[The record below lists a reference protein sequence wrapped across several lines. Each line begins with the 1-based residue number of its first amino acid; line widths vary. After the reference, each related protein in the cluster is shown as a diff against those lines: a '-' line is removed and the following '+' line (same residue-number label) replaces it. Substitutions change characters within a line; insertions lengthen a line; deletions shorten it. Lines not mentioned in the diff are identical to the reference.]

1 MLYKEFYSE
10 LGKLLYAVADV
21 DKVITQQEKTEL
33 QKIVR
38 NELVPVEKH
47 IDEFGTDAAYYSEME
62 FDITDDQ
69 ILDSESAFNSFID
82 FVTEHHTAFDER
94 MKKVSIHVVEE
105 IATSYRGKNKK
116 EKAIIK
122 KLKNQLAKIEII
134 KNKIYFKDVGVDP
147 LFSSEPIISDFQ
159 NTDVAESA
167 SNYGNLDDIIEEHQ
181 HKFDKRVKRMSNRL
195 ERNSVGSDISL
206 K

>member
-38 NELVPVEKH
+38 NELVPLEKH
-47 IDEFGTDAAYYSEME
+47 TDEFGTDAAYYSEME

-105 IATSYRGKNKK
+105 IASSYRGKNKK

-134 KNKIYFKDVGVDP
+134 KNKTYFKEIGFDP
-147 LFSSEPIISDFQ
+147 LFSSEPISDYQ
-159 NTDVAESA
+159 NIDVAEFA

-181 HKFDKRVKRMSNRL
+181 HKFDKRVKRMSNRM
-195 ERNSVGSDISL
+195 ERNIVDSDISL